1 MEDNRSFVSKHLFEL
16 TFIFFEVAMIVVY
29 SQVTTYGDSGRYYGP
44 GDDPTSKDYM
54 NFMYPYFQHVQV
66 MMFIGFGFLMTFLR
80 SHSWTSVGVNFLI
93 SVVVIEM
100 YIIANGFWSCVFNN
114 NYQMFE
120 ITMEKLVT
128 AEFCVAAALISFGGV
143 LGKLSPFQ
151 LLVMT
156 VVETWLYALNEEFFL
171 DGIDA
176 VDLGGSMVIHTF
188 GAYYGL
194 MVSWVSSPP
203 ETKDHPHNGTI
214 YHSNVFAWIG
224 TLFLWIYWPSFNGVT
239 AQGVEQHRAV
249 INTVLSLT
257 ASTLVVFIGSSLFH
271 GGKFQ
276 SEDAINA
283 TLAGGVMMGSSAD
296 LILHPYGA
304 LIVGSVAGA
313 LSVIGFNVIQP
324 WLAEKL
330 KLYDTCGIN
339 NLHGMPG
346 IGGGLTSVI
355 VVGTMTDTNTGY
367 YVNKIFAGRTASYQ
381 SLIQF
386 VGLCSTLIISIVG
399 GLIMGLVLRLKCFN
413 PPKEIFQD
421 SEFWVMNN
429 EDHKPGYKEV

>member
-1 MEDNRSFVSKHLFEL
+1 MEENRSFVSKHLFEL
-16 TFIFFEVAMIVVY
+16 TFIAFEVVMIVAY
-29 SQVTTYGDSGRYYGP
+29 SQVTTYGDSGRYYDP
-44 GDDPTSKDYM
+44 AEDPTTKEYM

-80 SHSWTSVGVNFLI
+80 SNSWTSVGVNFLI

-100 YIIANGFWSCVFNN
+100 YILANGFWLCVFTGT
-114 NYQMFE
+114 YQTIE
-120 ITMEKLVT
+120 ITLDKLVT
-128 AEFCVAAALISFGGV
+128 AEFCVASALISFGGV

-151 LLVMT
+151 LLIMT
-156 VVETWLYALNEEFFL
+156 VIETWLYALNEAVFL
-171 DGIDA
+171 EGIDA
-176 VDLGGSMVIHTF
+176 VDLGGSMVIHAF

-194 MVSWVSSPP
+194 MISWVTSPA
-203 ETKDHPHNGTI
+203 ETKGHAHNNTI
-214 YHSNVFAWIG
+214 YHSNLFAWIG
-224 TLFLWIYWPSFNGVT
+224 TLFLWIFWPSFNGVT
-239 AQGVEQHRAV
+239 ALGVQQHRAV

-257 ASTLVVFIGSSLFH
+257 ASTLAVFIGSSLFH

-276 SEDAINA
+276 SEDVLNA

-324 WLAEKL
+324 WLADKL

-346 IGGGLTSVI
+346 IAGGITSII
-355 VVGTMTDTNTGY
+355 VVGTMTDANTGY
-367 YVNKIFAGRTASYQ
+367 YVDKIFPGRTAHHQ
-381 SLIQF
+381 ALMQLIA
-386 VGLCSTLIISIVG
+386 LCSTLVISMVG
-399 GLIMGLVLRLKCFN
+399 GLIVGLVIKAKCFN

-429 EDHKPGYKEV
+429 EDHKPGYKEI